1 MARPKR
7 TSHQRQADL
16 LVVEQ
21 LMIKGWGPTRIALH
35 LSAIREYSIG
45 KSMVIYDQ
53 TQLEHVWREQ
63 RLDRRDAM
71 KMKALAEINLVRATA
86 WDAWERS
93 VKDSVK
99 VRGEQQGAT
108 ADGAAKAQPFRVTQE
123 KLSQAGDPAFLR
135 VVLDCNRREAAL
147 LGLDAGPE
155 GMGEV
160 IDAEPIKQTRVMLY
174 VPKKVALKRVGDT
187 NGETT
192 IEAAH

>member
-1 MARPKR
+1 
-7 TSHQRQADL
+7 
-16 LVVEQ
+16 
-21 LMIKGWGPTRIALH
+21 
-35 LSAIREYSIG
+35 
-45 KSMVIYDQ
+45 
-53 TQLEHVWREQ
+53 
-63 RLDRRDAM
+63 
-71 KMKALAEINLVRATA
+71 
-86 WDAWERS
+86 
-93 VKDSVK
+93 
-99 VRGEQQGAT
+99 
-108 ADGAAKAQPFRVTQE
+108 VTQE